1 MKNKNTIGPSIHNV
15 EPFFISQLYQNSNK
29 SILYIGKDEKE
40 ISSME
45 QKIKWLLPDVEI
57 LLFKSW
63 DQIPYDNVSP
73 SKEVQIERLKSLKI
87 LSNSKAKRIILTT
100 INSITQKIIPRSIIN
115 SQFFKISKKQK
126 FKLEDIINNLVLLG
140 FQRTSLV
147 REKSEFSVRGSILDI
162 FPNERFKPIR
172 IDFFDEEIET
182 IFEFDPITQK
192 RLKKINSDLEFN
204 IVNELI
210 LNEDNLNLFRKNF
223 REIFPEYRNSQV
235 YNLFSE
241 NIIPSGGEQFMP
253 LFYDNLET
261 FFDYIEDYK
270 ILLNDEFK
278 NIFEN
283 RLENINDFYLA
294 RKNNKENFFLPPEFF
309 YLNREIFQK
318 YLDNNEHFYFNTFD
332 KNNHINI
339 DVNII
344 HNLSSI
350 KKEIDFNFINQFFTT
365 NSKDNI
371 IYICCRSKGSLDRV
385 SKILQNNLNLNLHIV
400 TNFNHSLS
408 DNILLTILDI
418 EESFKFNKYIFIN
431 EKSLFGYFFNTQISK
446 SRKQTIFFEEL
457 NKLSIDSILVHTEY
471 GLCKFNNIKK
481 IELNDSIHECL
492 ELEFF
497 ENQKLFLPVENLSY
511 VSKYSDDNDGNIILD
526 KLGASHWQKR
536 KADAKKKIRDAAKKL
551 ISIASK
557 RLQSQSYEI
566 NTNIPE
572 YDKFVSTFPYVE
584 TDDQLNA
591 IQDVISDFSKMIPSD
606 RLIVGDVAFG
616 KTEVILRAIFL
627 AAKSNLQ
634 SVVLVPTTILSRQH
648 FINFKK
654 RLSIFGINIAEISRL
669 VSLKDKKEIYEECNN
684 GKIDVLVGTHALL
697 NDKLKFS
704 RLGLIVYDEEQKLG
718 TIQKEKFKEIAPKA
732 HCISLS
738 ATPIP
743 RTLSMSLS
751 GIRDLSLILTAP
763 FERMAVRTYVSPFD
777 SLTITEAIKREIY
790 GRKNG
795 VYFVVPRKKDLP
807 FVEQFLNDNLP
818 EIKYVITHGQLSPKL
833 LESRISKF
841 YNQEVPLMLSTNIIE
856 NGLDLPHVN
865 TIIVYRSN
873 IFSLAALYQLKGRVG
888 RSSKRGYAYIT
899 YKENELKDNGRKRL
913 SIINSSDHLGA
924 GFNIASQDLDLR
936 GGGSIIGEEQS
947 GFIKEI
953 GTELYHQMLEE
964 EINIQK
970 SKINSDF
977 VKKDTFQPIIKI
989 PVEIYIPED
998 FINDVDLRLSIYKR
1012 ISNINN
1018 NKEIEE
1024 IKIELIDRF
1033 GNLPIQLINLLKLV
1047 EIKIICL
1054 KNNIEKFEFSR
1065 KGILISFFQNKPKN
1079 PEKLLQLSLSN
1090 KNSLILRPDQKIF
1103 YDFGGNLI
1111 DDRFELSKKIINLI
1125 K

>member
-1 MKNKNTIGPSIHNV
+1 MKNKNTIGPSIHKV
-15 EPFFISQLYQNSNK
+15 EPFFISQFYQNSNK
-29 SILYIGKDEKE
+29 SILYIGKDERE

-45 QKIKWLLPDVEI
+45 KKIKWLLPDTEI

-73 SKEVQIERLKSLKI
+73 TKEVQIERLKTLKI
-87 LSNSKAKRIILTT
+87 LSNSNSKRIILTT
-100 INSITQKIIPRSIIN
+100 INSITQKIIPKSIIN
-115 SQFFKISKKQK
+115 SQLFKISKKQK
-126 FKLEDIINNLVLLG
+126 FKFEDLINNFTSLG

-147 REKSEFSVRGSILDI
+147 RDKSEFSVRGSILDI
-162 FPNERFKPIR
+162 FPNDRNKPIR
-172 IDFFDEEIET
+172 IDFFDEEIEN

-210 LNEDNLNLFRKNF
+210 LNENNLNLFRKNF
-223 REIFPEYRNSQV
+223 RTIFAEYRNSQF

-241 NIIPSGGEQFMP
+241 KIIPSGGEQFMP
-253 LFYDNLET
+253 LFYEHLET
-261 FFDYIEDYK
+261 LFDYIEQYI
-270 ILLNDEFK
+270 ILLNDDFK
-278 NIFEN
+278 VLLEN
-283 RLENINDFYLA
+283 RIENINDYYLA
-294 RKNNKENFFLPPEFF
+294 RKNNKESFFLPPSYF
-309 YLNREIFQK
+309 YLSHENLKK
-318 YLDNNEHFYFNTFD
+318 YLDNNEHFYFNTFE

-339 DVNII
+339 EVNII

-350 KKEIDFNFINQFFTT
+350 KKEIDFSFINQFFTT
-365 NSKDNI
+365 NSIDNK

-385 SKILQNNLNLNLHIV
+385 SRILENNLNLKIKDV
-400 TNFNHSLS
+400 TNFNHSIS
-408 DNILLTILDI
+408 DNIILTILDI
-418 EESFKFNKYIFIN
+418 EESLKFNKFIFIN

-457 NKLSIDSILVHTEY
+457 NKLSIDSILVHSDY
-471 GLCKFNNIKK
+471 GLCKFNNIRK
-481 IELNDSIHECL
+481 IELNDSVHECL

-497 ENQKLFLPVENLSY
+497 DNQKLFLPVENLNY
-511 VSKYSDDNDGNIILD
+511 VSKYSDDSNGNIILD
-526 KLGASHWQKR
+526 KLGASHWKKR

-551 ISIASK
+551 ISIASN

-566 NTNIPE
+566 NTKIPE
-572 YDKFVSTFPYVE
+572 YDKFVSTFPFVE

-591 IQDVISDFSKMIPSD
+591 IQDVIDDFSKMVPSD

-654 RLSIFGINIAEISRL
+654 RLSIFKINISEISRL
-669 VSLKDKKEIYEECNN
+669 VSSKDKKAIFEKCNA

-697 NDKLKFS
+697 NNKLNFKK
-704 RLGLIVYDEEQKLG
+704 LGLVIYDEEQKLG

-807 FVEQFLNDNLP
+807 LIEKFLNENLP
-818 EIKYVITHGQLSPKL
+818 EVKYVITHGQLSPKL
-833 LESRISKF
+833 LESRVSKF

-865 TIIVYRSN
+865 TIIVYRAN

-899 YKENELKDNGRKRL
+899 YKENELKDNGKKRL

-947 GFIKEI
+947 GFIKDI

-964 EINIQK
+964 EINFQK
-970 SKINSDF
+970 NKLNTDVSQNPIY
-977 VKKDTFQPIIKI
+977 QPLIKI
-989 PVEIYIPED
+989 PEEIFIPDEY
-998 FINDVDLRLSIYKR
+998 INDVDLRLSIYKR
-1012 ISNINN
+1012 ISNIKNT
-1018 NKEIEE
+1018 KEIDSL
-1024 IKIELIDRF
+1024 KIELSDRF
-1033 GNLPIQLINLLKLV
+1033 GKLPLQLRNLFKIV
-1047 EIKIICL
+1047 SIKILCL
-1054 KNNIEKFEFSR
+1054 SLNIEKFEFSR
-1065 KGILISFFQNKPKN
+1065 KGILIGFYQNKPKN
-1079 PEKLLQLSLSN
+1079 PEKILKLSLL
-1090 KNSLILRPDQKIF
+1090 KDNSFLLRPDQKLF
-1103 YDFGGNLI
+1103 YFFDGNI
-1111 DDRFELSKKIINLI
+1111 IHNRFEFSENIINLL

>member
-1 MKNKNTIGPSIHNV
+1 MIHKNTIGPSIYKI
-15 EPFFISQLYQNSNK
+15 EPFFISQFYQNSDK
-29 SILYIGKDEKE
+29 SILYIGKDERE
-40 ISSME
+40 ISSIE
-45 QKIKWLLPDVEI
+45 QKIKWFLPDTEI

-73 SKEVQIERLKSLKI
+73 TKEVQIERLKTLKT
-87 LSNSKAKRIILTT
+87 LSNSNSKRIILTT
-100 INSITQKIIPRSIIN
+100 INSITQKIIPRSVIN
-115 SQFFKISKKQK
+115 SQYFKVAKKQK
-126 FKLEDIINNLVLLG
+126 IKFEDFINNLSILG

-147 REKSEFSVRGSILDI
+147 REKSEFSIRGSILDV
-162 FPNERFKPIR
+162 FPNDRTKPIR

-182 IFEFDPITQK
+182 IYEFDPITQK
-192 RLKKINSDLEFN
+192 RLKEINKDLEFN

-210 LNEDNLNLFRKNF
+210 LNENNLNLFRKNF
-223 REIFPEYRNSQV
+223 RENFTDYRNSHV

-241 NIIPSGGEQFMP
+241 KIIPSGGEQFLP
-253 LFYDNLET
+253 LFYNKLET
-261 FFDYIEDYK
+261 LFDYIKDYT
-270 ILLNDEFK
+270 ILLNDEF
-278 NIFEN
+278 NLLLEN
-283 RLENINDFYLA
+283 RLENINDYYLA
-294 RKNNKENFFLPPEFF
+294 RKSNKENFFLSPSFF
-309 YLNREIFQK
+309 YLDNKNIDE
-318 YLDNNEHFYFNTFD
+318 YLKNNEHYYFNTFD
-332 KNNHINI
+332 KNNKINI
-339 DVNII
+339 DISPI

-350 KKEIDFNFINQFFTT
+350 KKEIDFSFINQFFLTQ
-365 NSKDNI
+365 SKNNTI
-371 IYICCRSKGSLDRV
+371 FICCRSKGSLDRV
-385 SKILQNNLNLNLHIV
+385 SRIIENNLKLNLKVIGS
-400 TNFNHSLS
+400 FNH
-408 DNILLTILDI
+408 NIKENIILTVLDI
-418 EESFKFNKYIFIN
+418 EESFRYNKLIFIN
-431 EKSLFGYFFNTQISK
+431 ERSLFGYFFNTQVSK

-457 NKLSIDSILVHTEY
+457 NKLSIDSILVHSEY
-471 GLCKFNNIKK
+471 GLCKFNNIRK
-481 IELNDSIHECL
+481 IELNDSVHECL

-497 ENQKLFLPVENLSY
+497 DHQKLFLPVENLNY
-511 VSKYSDDNDGNIILD
+511 ISKYSDDAEGNVVLD

-536 KADAKKKIRDAAKKL
+536 KAEAKKKIRDAAKKL
-551 ISIASK
+551 ISIAST

-566 NTNIPE
+566 NTKIPE
-572 YDKFVSTFPYVE
+572 YDKFVSTFPFVE
-584 TDDQLNA
+584 TDDQLSA
-591 IQDVISDFSKMIPSD
+591 IQDIINDFTKMVPSD

-627 AAKSNLQ
+627 ASKSNLQ

-669 VSLKDKKEIYEECNN
+669 VSAKEKKQVFEKCND
-684 GKIDVLVGTHALL
+684 GKIDVLIGTHALL
-697 NDKLKFS
+697 NDKLKFNK
-704 RLGLIVYDEEQKLG
+704 LGLIIYDEEQKLG

-777 SLTITEAIKREIY
+777 EFTIAEAIKREVY

-807 FVEQFLNDNLP
+807 FIEQFLNSNLP
-818 EIKYVITHGQLSPKL
+818 EIKYVITHGQLNSKL

-841 YNQEVPLMLSTNIIE
+841 YKQEVPLMLSTNIIE

-865 TIIVYRSN
+865 TIIVYRAN
-873 IFSLAALYQLKGRVG
+873 IFSLAALYQLRGRVG

-936 GGGSIIGEEQS
+936 GGGSLIGEEQS

-964 EINIQK
+964 EINLQK
-970 SKINSDF
+970 NKFKTDIIKNN
-977 VKKDTFQPIIKI
+977 TFQPIIKI
-989 PVEIYIPED
+989 PVEIYIPEN

-1018 NKEIEE
+1018 NKGIEE
-1024 IKIELIDRF
+1024 IRTELIDRF
-1033 GNLPIQLINLLKLV
+1033 GKLPIQLINLLKLV
-1047 EIKIICL
+1047 EIKIICIN
-1054 KNNIEKFEFSR
+1054 NNIEKFEFSR
-1065 KGILISFFQNKPKN
+1065 KGVLITFFQNKPKN
-1079 PEKLLQLSLSN
+1079 PEKLLDLSVSR
-1090 KNSLILRPDQKIF
+1090 KYSLILRPDQKLF

-1111 DDRFELSKKIINLI
+1111 DDRFELSKKIINLL

>member
-15 EPFFISQLYQNSNK
+15 EPFFISQFYQNSNK
-29 SILYIGKDEKE
+29 SILYIGKDERE

-45 QKIKWLLPDVEI
+45 QKIRWLLPDVEI

-73 SKEVQIERLKSLKI
+73 SKEVQIERLKTLKI

-126 FKLEDIINNLVLLG
+126 FKLEDLINNLVLLG

-162 FPNERFKPIR
+162 FPNDRFKPIR

-192 RLKKINSDLEFN
+192 RLKKLNSDLEFN

-261 FFDYIEDYK
+261 LFDYVEDYK

-309 YLNREIFQK
+309 YLNSEIFQK

-350 KKEIDFNFINQFFTT
+350 KKEIDFKFINQFFTT

-371 IYICCRSKGSLDRV
+371 IYICCRSKGGLDRV
-385 SKILQNNLNLNLHIV
+385 SKILQNNLSLNLNNV

-457 NKLSIDSILVHTEY
+457 NKLSIDSILVHSEY
-471 GLCKFNNIKK
+471 GLCKFNNIRK

-511 VSKYSDDNDGNIILD
+511 VSKYSDDTDGNIILD

-536 KADAKKKIRDAAKKL
+536 KANAKKKIRDAAKKL

-591 IQDVISDFSKMIPSD
+591 IQDVINDFSKMIPSD

-669 VSLKDKKEIYEECNN
+669 VSLKDKKEIFEECNN
-684 GKIDVLVGTHALL
+684 GNIDVLVGTHALL
-697 NDKLKFS
+697 NDKLKFN

-936 GGGSIIGEEQS
+936 GSGSIIGEEQS

-964 EINIQK
+964 EINLQK

-977 VKKDTFQPIIKI
+977 VKKDKFQPIIKI

-1018 NKEIEE
+1018 NKEIED

-1033 GNLPIQLINLLKLV
+1033 GKLPIQLINLFKLV

-1111 DDRFELSKKIINLI
+1111 GDRFELSKNIINLI

>member
-15 EPFFISQLYQNSNK
+15 EPFFISQFYQNSNK
-29 SILYIGKDEKE
+29 SILYIGKDERE

-73 SKEVQIERLKSLKI
+73 SKEVQIERLKTLKI

-100 INSITQKIIPRSIIN
+100 INSITQKIIPKSIIN
-115 SQFFKISKKQK
+115 SQLFKISKNQK
-126 FKLEDIINNLVLLG
+126 FKFEDLINNLVLLG

-147 REKSEFSVRGSILDI
+147 RDKSEFSVRGSILDI
-162 FPNERFKPIR
+162 FPNDRSKPIR

-192 RLKKINSDLEFN
+192 RLKEINSDLEFN
-204 IVNELI
+204 IINELI
-210 LNEDNLNLFRKNF
+210 LNENNLNLFRKNF

-241 NIIPSGGEQFMP
+241 NIIPSGGEQFLP

-261 FFDYIEDYK
+261 LFDYIKDYT

-294 RKNNKENFFLPPEFF
+294 RKNNKENFFLSPEFF
-309 YLNREIFQK
+309 YLNKEIFQK

-350 KKEIDFNFINQFFTT
+350 KKEIDFSFINQFFTT
-365 NSKDNI
+365 NSKDNF
-371 IYICCRSKGSLDRV
+371 IYVCCRSKGSLERV
-385 SKILQNNLNLNLHIV
+385 SKILQNNLSLNLNNV

-408 DNILLTILDI
+408 DKILLTILDI

-457 NKLSIDSILVHTEY
+457 NKLSIDSILVHSEY
-471 GLCKFNNIKK
+471 GLCKFNNIRK

-511 VSKYSDDNDGNIILD
+511 VSKYSDDTDGNIILD

-591 IQDVISDFSKMIPSD
+591 IQDVINDFSKMIPSD

-669 VSLKDKKEIYEECNN
+669 VSLKDKKEIFEKCNT

-697 NDKLKFS
+697 NDKLKFN

-807 FVEQFLNDNLP
+807 FIEQFLNDNLP

-964 EINIQK
+964 EINLQK

-977 VKKDTFQPIIKI
+977 IKKDSFQPIIKI

-1018 NKEIEE
+1018 KKEIEE

-1033 GNLPIQLINLLKLV
+1033 GKLPKQLINLLKLV

-1079 PEKLLQLSLSN
+1079 PEKLLELSLS
-1090 KNSLILRPDQKIF
+1090 KKSSLILRPDQKIF

-1111 DDRFELSKKIINLI
+1111 DDRFELSKNVINLI